1 MPVPQC
7 RSGNAP
13 QGRSNKPAASGLS
26 WERDP
31 GDRNVYLFFF
41 FLLCFL
47 VVATLVTP
55 EAPHKP
61 FGLHRLGQ
69 DRALLT
75 GGSFGGASI
84 LSFKVAS
91 RKNFL
96 SPVRLIH
103 ENLLFGHLIARD
115 AWGSGCRRTE
125 EAAQGSYPNLHGV
138 PLLHLAAAMGSIPL
152 GKLFVQPQNPSHEGG
167 RAHQHPGPGWPLRAQ
182 RLIAVP

>member
-1 MPVPQC
+1 MQ
-7 RSGNAP
+7 
-13 QGRSNKPAASGLS
+13 QQASSLRALLGKRP
-26 WERDP
+26 W
-31 GDRNVYLFFF
+31 GQKCLFVFF

-115 AWGSGCRRTE
+115 AWGSGCRRMKQ
-125 EAAQGSYPNLHGV
+125 AAQGSYPNLHGV
-138 PLLHLAAAMGSIPL
+138 PLLHLTAAMGSIPL